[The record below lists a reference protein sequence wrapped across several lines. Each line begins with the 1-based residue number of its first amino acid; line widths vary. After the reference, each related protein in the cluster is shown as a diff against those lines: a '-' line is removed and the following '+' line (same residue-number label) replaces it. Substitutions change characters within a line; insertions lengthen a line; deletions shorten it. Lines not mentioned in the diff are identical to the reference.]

1 MKNWHWGFVPH
12 KETRKPN
19 LNHRKRTLN
28 DEVIGDQSWLIDGQ
42 TYRLKT
48 IQTTRRMDHSADVM
62 MTLFDDV
69 MMTSA
74 PRQQKKEIYSH
85 LRYFADVMKYDMF
98 IYFRINF

>member
-1 MKNWHWGFVPH
+1 
-12 KETRKPN
+12 
-19 LNHRKRTLN
+19 
-28 DEVIGDQSWLIDGQ
+28 
-42 TYRLKT
+42 
-48 IQTTRRMDHSADVM
+48 MDHSADIM
-62 MTLFDDV
+62 MMSFDDV